1 MQDYALGA
9 FNLCPNLK
17 LEKTPDTGSFFV
29 GDQFN
34 WTLHVTNSGAAAT
47 AVTVSD
53 TIPASLQIIG
63 TPSFDK
69 NPGSG
74 SDGTCGVVGQVVTC
88 NVGALGANDG
98 NAAAPE
104 NDTVDVTIKVKA
116 LASAIPAGTDAAL
129 RQRQQHRLGH
139 RPGRGGELDGRQ
151 LRHRH
156 GDRVSPGDDEERE
169 HLAHPHLQLERRQE
183 CDADVEEHVQTGD
196 TQAVDW
202 PITVTNT
209 GSTDVR
215 GSEAHDH
222 DHEPVVDDGD
232 DQHGRRRDHRPDQRD
247 GRLQRRRCGQRP
259 AGDRAGEG
267 GAVNGTLA
275 CTYSASLPDA
285 TTRTNTATATQQN
298 YDYSSGSAVA
308 SGTTDYRIR
317 LRSASRPRP

>member
-53 TIPASLQIIG
+53 TIPASLQIVG

-116 LASAIPAGTDAAL
+116 LASGD
-129 RQRQQHRLGH
+129 
-139 RPGRGGELDGRQ
+139 PGR
-151 LRHRH
+151 
-156 GDRVSPGDDEERE
+156 
-169 HLAHPHLQLERRQE
+169 
-183 CDADVEEHVQTGD
+183 
-196 TQAVDW
+196 
-202 PITVTNT
+202 
-209 GSTDVR
+209 
-215 GSEAHDH
+215 
-222 DHEPVVDDGD
+222 
-232 DQHGRRRDHRPDQRD
+232 HGRRSAPTSTTPARSPTRA
-247 GRLQRRRCGQRP
+247 RRRTR
-259 AGDRAGEG
+259 R
-267 GAVNGTLA
+267 
-275 CTYSASLPDA
+275 A
-285 TTRTNTATATQQN
+285 TTPTPAR
-298 YDYSSGSAVA
+298 
-308 SGTTDYRIR
+308 
-317 LRSASRPRP
+317 